1 MTEVHVRAARAADLD
16 AMVRLLAALFS
27 LEPDFVPDATRQ
39 RRGLAML
46 LGDPRATILVA
57 EQDGAVV
64 GMATVQ
70 LVVSTA
76 EGDLAGLVED
86 VIVEER
92 LRGGGIG
99 RRLVEAIE
107 EWARARNATRLQL
120 LTEADNEPA
129 LKFYE
134 RVGWRPTRLVCLRRG
149 GVRIPAKR

>member
-1 MTEVHVRAARAADLD
+1 MTDVQIRKAMIADLD
-16 AMVRLLAALFS
+16 AMVRLLAALFA

-57 EQDGAVV
+57 ERRDVVV

-76 EGDLAGLVED
+76 EGDLAALVED
-86 VIVEER
+86 VIVEEG
-92 LRGGGIG
+92 LRGEGIG

-120 LTEADNEPA
+120 LTEADNVNA
-129 LKFYE
+129 LRFYE
-134 RVGWRPTRLVCLRRG
+134 RIGWRPTRLVCLRRG
-149 GVRIPAKR
+149 GVKA

>member
-1 MTEVHVRAARAADLD
+1 MTDVLIRRARVGDLD
-16 AMVRLLAALFS
+16 AMVRLLAALFT

-57 EQDGAVV
+57 ERRDGVV

-76 EGDLAGLVED
+76 EGDLSALVED
-86 VIVEER
+86 VVVEEG
-92 LRGGGIG
+92 LRGEGIG
-99 RRLVEAIE
+99 RRLVLAIE

-129 LKFYE
+129 IRFYE
-134 RVGWRPTRLVCLRRG
+134 RVGWRSTRLVCLRRG
-149 GVRIPAKR
+149 GVRR